1 MIHWHNYMLVEGLQG
16 YKASVLKEES
26 GIWEQLEAKG
36 LMDERGVSFHQS
48 PNLSRQ
54 SSYRA
59 RWT

>member
-1 MIHWHNYMLVEGLQG
+1 MLVEGLQG
-16 YKASVLKEES
+16 YKASVLKEQS

-59 RWT
+59 WRT